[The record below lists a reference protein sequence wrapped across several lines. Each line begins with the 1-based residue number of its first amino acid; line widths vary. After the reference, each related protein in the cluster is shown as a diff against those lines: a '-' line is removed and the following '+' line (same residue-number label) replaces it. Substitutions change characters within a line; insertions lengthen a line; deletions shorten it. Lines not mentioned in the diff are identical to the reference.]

1 MMNDLTKYGA
11 LENGIL
17 RVMNNRT
24 NHINGINNYINN
36 YIALR
41 ILNKYINQA
50 SGICS
55 DPNKDFMYIKT
66 HDSESRGQKKQAVRD
81 E

>member
-24 NHINGINNYINN
+24 NHINSINN

-50 SGICS
+50 SGVCS